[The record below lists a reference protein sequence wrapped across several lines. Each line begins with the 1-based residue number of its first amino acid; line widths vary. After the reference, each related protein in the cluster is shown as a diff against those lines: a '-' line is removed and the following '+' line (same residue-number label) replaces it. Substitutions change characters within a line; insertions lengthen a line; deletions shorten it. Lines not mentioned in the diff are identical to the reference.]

1 VHWSDRLTAAAS
13 RLWAKA
19 VARTPPSRFDVQ
31 LLGMFFVMFAWVY
44 LPDIHGHV
52 PGIRAIDIP
61 RGWSL
66 ALGYPVLIGL
76 TAILLRPSGP
86 AGSWLMRHRDLV
98 RFAPLFALGLSV
110 GWLIQIPSFA
120 ASGGRVTNDTV
131 PSLVCAA
138 QDVLQGHDPYQTN
151 EATCM
156 ARLHVPPLIS
166 TPLQRGVFASL
177 TDYPSAA
184 QLKSGLE
191 RVNATHTQATSF
203 PNFGYQPL
211 AVILT
216 LPVAFGGGSA
226 RVLWAVALGIVW
238 LVAMVRAAP
247 SRRSA
252 ILTLVLMQIGGG
264 TILAAISQGNS
275 EFAAVGL
282 AALGLAWFDR
292 IRWSSVL
299 LAAAVAVN
307 LLMAAPL
314 VGAWLLATRTGHLR
328 ERLAWSFASLAV
340 CFGPW
345 LILYRDALSNMI
357 ALVTQPAFNLGSGL
371 VELFGAGR
379 IPPAWRPIFFIAFAI
394 CVIAGAWATWRYRNW
409 AFSAPPLLLAVLWIS
424 WRSDAN
430 YLAPPLLLAVGMM
443 IGLERL
449 RNAHPQL
456 TPLPAP
462 TAEASS
468 AGGP

>member
-1 VHWSDRLTAAAS
+1 MHWSARVTAAAS
-13 RLWAKA
+13 RTWAKA

-120 ASGGRVTNDTV
+120 ASGGQVTNDTI

-138 QDVLQGHDPYQTN
+138 QDVLHGHDPYQTN

-156 ARLHVPPLIS
+156 ARLNIPPLIS

-177 TDYPSAA
+177 PHYPSAA
-184 QLKSGLE
+184 QLKTELE

-409 AFSAPPLLLAVLWIS
+409 AFSAPPLLLAAFWIS

-430 YLAPPLLLAVGMM
+430 YLAPPLLLAVAMLIGM
-443 IGLERL
+443 ERL
-449 RNAHPQL
+449 RKAQPEL
-456 TPLPAP
+456 APLPVP
-462 TAEASS
+462 SAEASS
-468 AGGP
+468 AGGS

>member
-1 VHWSDRLTAAAS
+1 MHWSARVTAAAS
-13 RLWAKA
+13 RIWAKA

-184 QLKSGLE
+184 QLKTELE
-191 RVNATHTQATSF
+191 RVDATHSPVTTF

-211 AVILT
+211 AVLLT

-226 RVLWAVALGIVW
+226 WVLWAVALGIVW
-238 LVAMVRAAP
+238 LVAIVWAAP

-282 AALGLAWFDR
+282 SALGLAWFDR
-292 IRWSSVL
+292 TRWSSVL

-328 ERLAWSFASLAV
+328 ERLAWSFAVLAI

-371 VELFGAGR
+371 VDLFGAGR
-379 IPPAWRPIFFIAFAI
+379 IPTTWRPILFIAFAI

-443 IGLERL
+443 IGMERL
-449 RNAHPQL
+449 RNAQPQL
-456 TPLPAP
+456 TPLPVP
-462 TAEASS
+462 SAEASS
-468 AGGP
+468 AGGS

>member
-1 VHWSDRLTAAAS
+1 MHWSDRLTAAAS

-211 AVILT
+211 AVLLT

-226 RVLWAVALGIVW
+226 WVLWAVALGIVW

>member
-1 VHWSDRLTAAAS
+1 MHWSDRLSAAAS
-13 RLWAKA
+13 RIWAKA

-31 LLGMFFVMFAWVY
+31 LLGMFFVMFVWVY
-44 LPDIHGHV
+44 LPEIHGHF
-52 PGIRAIDIP
+52 PGIRAIEIP
-61 RGWSL
+61 RGWSIVFS
-66 ALGYPVLIGL
+66 YPVLIGL

-98 RFAPLFALGLSV
+98 RYAPLFALGLSV

-120 ASGGRVTNDTV
+120 ASGGQVTNDTV

-156 ARLHVPPLIS
+156 ARLNVPPTIS

-177 TDYPSAA
+177 IDYPSAA

-191 RVNATHTQATSF
+191 RVDATHSQATSF

-216 LPVAFGGGSA
+216 LPVAFGGGIA
-226 RVLWAVALGIVW
+226 WVLWTVALGIVW
-238 LVAMVRAAP
+238 LVAFVRAAP

-282 AALGLAWFDR
+282 SALGLAWFDR
-292 IRWSSVL
+292 TRWSSVL

-307 LLMAAPL
+307 LLMAIPL
-314 VGAWLLATRTGHLR
+314 AGAWLLAARTGHLR
-328 ERLAWSFASLAV
+328 ERLAWSFATLAI

-357 ALVTQPAFNLGSGL
+357 ALVTQPAFNLGAGL

-379 IPPAWRPIFFIAFAI
+379 IPPTWRPIFFAAFAI
-394 CVIAGAWATWRYRNW
+394 CLIAGAWATWRYRNW
-409 AFSAPPLLLAVLWIS
+409 AFSAPPLLLAALWIS
-424 WRSDAN
+424 WRSDVN
-430 YLAPPLLLAVGMM
+430 YLAPSLLLAVGMM
-443 IGLERL
+443 IGMERL

-456 TPLPAP
+456 TPLPVP
-462 TAEASS
+462 SAEASS
-468 AGGP
+468 AGGK

>member
-1 VHWSDRLTAAAS
+1 MHWSARVTAAAS
-13 RLWAKA
+13 RIWAKA

-44 LPDIHGHV
+44 LPDLHGHL
-52 PGIRAIDIP
+52 PGTAIRIP
-61 RGWSL
+61 IGWSMVF
-66 ALGYPVLIGL
+66 GYPVLIGL
-76 TAILLRPSGP
+76 TAILLRQSGP

-98 RFAPLFALGLSV
+98 RFAPLFAVGLSAA
-110 GWLIQIPSFA
+110 WLIQIPSFA
-120 ASGGRVTNDTV
+120 ASGGQVTNDTV

-138 QDVLQGHDPYQTN
+138 QDVLHGHDPYQTN

-156 ARLHVPPLIS
+156 ARLNIPPLIS

-177 TDYPSAA
+177 PHYPSAA
-184 QLKSGLE
+184 QLKTELE
-191 RVNATHTQATSF
+191 RVDATHSPVTTF

-211 AVILT
+211 AVLLT

-226 RVLWAVALGIVW
+226 WVLWAVALGIVW
-238 LVAMVRAAP
+238 LVAIVWAAP

-264 TILAAISQGNS
+264 TIFAAISQGNP

-282 AALGLAWFDR
+282 SALGLAWFDR
-292 IRWSSVL
+292 TRWSSVL

-314 VGAWLLATRTGHLR
+314 VGSWLLATRTGHLR
-328 ERLAWSFASLAV
+328 ERLAWSFAVLAI

-371 VELFGAGR
+371 VDLFGAGR
-379 IPPAWRPIFFIAFAI
+379 IPTTWRPILFIAFAI

-409 AFSAPPLLLAVLWIS
+409 AFSAPPLLLAAFWIS

-430 YLAPPLLLAVGMM
+430 YLAPPLLLAVAMLIGM
-443 IGLERL
+443 ERL
-449 RNAHPQL
+449 RKAQPEL
-456 TPLPAP
+456 APLPVP
-462 TAEASS
+462 SAEASS
-468 AGGP
+468 AGGS